1 MYKFA
6 YIEVKTHSLYDGVK
20 NHKWGKDKDV
30 AYKGHVC
37 MFIYLTKIYII
48 EIYLR
53 KDPGY
58 IKNSYK

>member
-6 YIEVKTHSLYDGVK
+6 YIEVKTRSLYDGVK

-48 EIYLR
+48 EI
-53 KDPGY
+53 
-58 IKNSYK
+58 